1 MKRILFGRNNGI
13 PLKKIITFNRHV
25 KDFEFFVNYGELGFL
40 TEEEVK
46 YVRWKK
52 KSFTLIIN
60 SYQLLVDFL
69 INVKQK
75 SNSLKL
81 NKTIRYCIFLKS
93 CFIYIYTSNDFE
105 CSHIL
110 NFS

>member
-52 KSFTLIIN
+52 KN
-60 SYQLLVDFL
+60 HLL
-69 INVKQK
+69 
-75 SNSLKL
+75 
-81 NKTIRYCIFLKS
+81 
-93 CFIYIYTSNDFE
+93 
-105 CSHIL
+105 
-110 NFS
+110 